1 MKSASASPIPSTP
14 LTPDAQSDASFL
26 ASLIAAYVGMKYESP
41 EAMLVVGLVLYGM
54 MIAFARLSARG

>member
-1 MKSASASPIPSTP
+1 
-14 LTPDAQSDASFL
+14 
-26 ASLIAAYVGMKYESP
+26 MKYESP